1 MSVELASAWVSLVP
15 STRGLRG
22 QVERE
27 ITGPLEQASAAA
39 GVAGGRSFGGN
50 LLSNAV
56 SGLHGLGDR
65 ILGVATSGLKVAGLA
80 AGATFA
86 ASLWGGMQRT
96 LDTEDARKLFGQLG
110 LGMADTD
117 DLMDDLRKSFET
129 GPFAY
134 PDVFDIS
141 SQLLASGI
149 GLDRLVDTTAAV
161 GNMAAFAGEDLSRV
175 GEVTQVIGAN
185 GRVMASEL
193 NRLGQM
199 GIPIRQ
205 ILAEALGVSGEQ
217 LTGMVSDGQLT
228 SEMFFDL
235 IGDAEQFSGAMEQFG
250 STTRGAWQ
258 IMRAGIAGVGEQ
270 LLSPW
275 FGEDGDMVQFLS
287 RINAVIFDKVQ
298 PAVAAFGEQLRD
310 RLLPAFARAEEFF
323 TGTLVPAISTA
334 VDWFREHREMIGQVA
349 KAVGPAVAVVGAL
362 ATSFALVAK
371 VLGFLGIS
379 GPVLAIMAIAAGLT
393 YAWQNSETFRNIVTG
408 AFNAVRRVIGPV
420 VDAVSGLVERFRGG
434 DGLGGAMDRVR
445 SVIDRVVGAFRE
457 GGAIFEWFSGLW
469 SDLQPRFESI
479 GDAFRT
485 IGEVLGPIVSWIG
498 ERLPGAFQFLWS
510 IAGPII
516 GFIANLIG
524 ETLRLAIDGIV
535 QVFQGAVNL
544 IAGILETF
552 AGLFTGDW
560 SRMWEGIK
568 QIGIAI
574 WDTIVGLVK
583 TWLAVSVM
591 KVIGGALKAIGSLFT
606 RSWSAIRGVFSR
618 AGQSIVST
626 VRGWLDT
633 VRLRLMY
640 AMDAARALV
649 RRAWEAIGA
658 TFIRAGGQIVNA
670 VLRAFNSVRTT
681 VRTAMSNLRNA
692 VRDGINRVLDFFRDL
707 PRRIIE
713 AIGNIGGRMREAG
726 GKIMTDFADGIR
738 GRVGD
743 VTGAVTGALGS
754 VRNLLPE
761 SPAKEGPFSGRGW
774 TRYSGQALMEGF
786 AQGIGEQAR
795 APVQAV
801 DAAMAR
807 AQAAMRPGL
816 AAAQATTAAG
826 TSLPAPSSDGRSG
839 VRDLHVHG
847 RVDPVA
853 QFRARNL
860 LENELGAMA

>member
-1 MSVELASAWVSLVP
+1 LSVELASAWVSLVP
-15 STRGLRG
+15 STKGIAG
-22 QVERE
+22 QVRRE
-27 ITGPLEQASAAA
+27 VGGPLEAAASEA
-39 GVAGGRSFGGN
+39 GVAGGRGFGTN
-50 LLSNAV
+50 LVSNAV
-56 SGLHGLGDR
+56 GGLNRLGEN
-65 ILGVATSGLKVAGLA
+65 IVSKVTSAAKVAALG
-80 AGATFA
+80 AGGIIG

-110 LGMADTD
+110 LSIGQTD
-117 DLMDDLRKSFET
+117 DLIGDLNETFET

-134 PDVFDIS
+134 PDVYDIS

-149 GLDRLVDTTAAV
+149 GMGSLVDVTEAV

-175 GEVTQVIGAN
+175 GEVTSVIGAN
-185 GRVMASEL
+185 GRVMATEL
-193 NRLGQM
+193 NRLAQM

-205 ILAEALGVSGEQ
+205 ILAEALDVSGEE
-217 LTGMVSDGQLT
+217 LSAMVSDGQLT
-228 SEMFFDL
+228 SDLFFEL
-235 IGDAEQFSGAMEQFG
+235 IGDVAQFEGAMEAFG
-250 STTRGAWQ
+250 DTTRGAWS
-258 IMRAGIAGVGEQ
+258 IMKAGIAGVGEA

-275 FGEDGDMVQFLS
+275 FGEGGDMASFLQ
-287 RINAVIFDKVQ
+287 RINDVIFGKVQ
-298 PAVAAFGEQLRD
+298 PAVAAFGEELRE
-310 RLLPAFARAEEFF
+310 RLIPVFERVADFV
-323 TGTLVPAISTA
+323 TGTLIPAISTA
-334 VDWFREHREMIGQVA
+334 ADWFREHRDTITDVV
-349 KAVGPAVAVVGAL
+349 KAVAPAAGILTGIAVAITLVSKAL
-362 ATSFALVAK
+362 ALTPVGL
-371 VLGFLGIS
+371 
-379 GPVLAIMAIAAGLT
+379 VLALASGLV
-393 YAWQNSETFRNIVTG
+393 YAWQHSDRFRAIVTG
-408 AFNAVRRVIGPV
+408 AFEAVRSAVAPV

-434 DGLGGAMDRVR
+434 DGLGGVMDRVR
-445 SVIDRVVGAFRE
+445 GVVDRVVGAFRE
-457 GGAIFEWFSGLW
+457 GGVIFEWFSDLW
-469 SDLQPRFESI
+469 SGLQPRFESI
-479 GDAFRT
+479 GEAFST

-516 GFIANLIG
+516 GFIVHLIG
-524 ETLRLAIDGIV
+524 DTLRLAIDGVV

-568 QIGIAI
+568 QIGVAI

-583 TWLAVSVM
+583 TWLAVSVG
-591 KVIGGALKAIGSLFT
+591 KVLRAGFNLLRGLVQRG
-606 RSWSAIRGVFSR
+606 WQAIRGLFSR
-618 AGQSIVST
+618 AGQNIVAT
-626 VRGWLDT
+626 VRGWIDT
-633 VRLRLMY
+633 VRLRISYGL
-640 AMDAARALV
+640 DAARALV
-649 RRAWEAIGA
+649 RAAWDAIRGLF
-658 TFIRAGGQIVNA
+658 TRAGQNIITTVT
-670 VLRAFNSVRTT
+670 RAFNSVRTT
-681 VRTAMSNLRNA
+681 VRTAMGNLRNA
-692 VRDGINRVLDFFRDL
+692 VRDGIRRVLDFFRDL